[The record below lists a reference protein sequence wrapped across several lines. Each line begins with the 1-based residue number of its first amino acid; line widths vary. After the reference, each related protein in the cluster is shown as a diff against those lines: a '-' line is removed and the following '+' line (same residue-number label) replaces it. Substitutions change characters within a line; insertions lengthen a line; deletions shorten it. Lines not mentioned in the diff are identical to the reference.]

1 MMNMVN
7 SSDMDKRGRI
17 LVLGGLGFI
26 GSHITRLLL
35 RKGYSVKI
43 FDKLYGSR
51 ELISDIQEEVDME
64 EGDAERPE
72 DVLRALKGVDVAI
85 DLIHTTVPGAS
96 MIDPAYD
103 VQSNVV
109 AHARWLQFLDQTSLK
124 KIIYISSG
132 GTVYGLPQTNPIR
145 EDHPTN
151 PMSSYGITKLAIEKY
166 IAMYSKIS
174 GINYLICR
182 PSNVYG
188 EGQRLHTG
196 QGVIGVFLDQCLKG
210 EAIEIWGDGS
220 VRRDYLYVSDM
231 ARAVVEL
238 IRYRRGD
245 GIFNIS
251 SGRGCSLNDIVA
263 VIRDDLKI
271 PIQVKYMTSRK
282 FDVPVNVLDHCLL
295 TRETGW
301 RPETDLAVGVHCVY
315 DYLRLLGV

>member
-1 MMNMVN
+1 MVN
-7 SSDMDKRGRI
+7 SSDMDKRWRI

-72 DVLRALKGVDVAI
+72 DVIRALKGVDVAI

-132 GTVYGLPQTNPIR
+132 GTVYGFPQTNPIS

-151 PMSSYGITKLAIEKY
+151 PISSYGITKLAIEKY
-166 IAMYSKIS
+166 IAMYSKIH

-196 QGVIGVFLDQCLKG
+196 QGVISVFLDQCLKG
-210 EAIEIWGDGS
+210 KAIEIWGDGT
-220 VRRDYLYVSDM
+220 VKRDYLYVTDM

-251 SGRGCSLNDIVA
+251 SGCGRSLNDIVA
-263 VIRDDLKI
+263 VIRDDLKV
-271 PIQVKYMTSRK
+271 PIQVKYLTSRK
-282 FDVPVNVLDHCLL
+282 FDVPVNVLDHSLL

-301 RPETDLAVGVHCVY
+301 RPETDLAIGIHWVY